1 MTTRNWRT
9 KSNRA
14 GCTVY
19 LTCKN
24 NSVDNTV
31 DAYIP
36 NTLTIS
42 PFTNTGSYTWT
53 APSYVTSVEYLIVGG
68 GGGGGAA
75 YDTGSGGGGGGGL
88 VLTGTIS
95 VTPGTTYS
103 IVVGA
108 GGNGGDA
115 TTDGTYRQEYNGE
128 DGSSSSFS
136 TIIALGGGG
145 GYKSRSA
152 NSIDSR
158 DGLGGYASNNNVA
171 PTGGNGAGSR
181 VGGENGGG
189 GGGNSSAGGSSNS
202 IPTISRTAGAG
213 LISNIS
219 GSNVTYGAGG
229 VGGRVDQSYNGSD
242 ASDNTGNGG
251 EGATSFSFDYKTGGN
266 GGSGIVILKY
276 YM

>member
-19 LTCKN
+19 LTCKKN
-24 NSVDNTV
+24 TVDNTV
-31 DAYIP
+31 DTYIP
-36 NTLTIS
+36 NT
-42 PFTNTGSYTWT
+42 FTNVGTFTWT
-53 APSYVTSVEYLIVGG
+53 APSNVTSVEYLIVGG

-75 YDTGSGGGGGGGL
+75 YDTGSAGGGGGGL

-95 VTPGTTYS
+95 VTPGTSYS
-103 IVVGA
+103 IVIGA

-145 GYKSRSA
+145 GYRSRITNGSA
-152 NSIDSR
+152 
-158 DGLGGYASNNNVA
+158 GLGGSASNVNVA
-171 PTGGNGAGSR
+171 PTGGNGGDNRTVSLT
-181 VGGENGGG
+181 GGGG
-189 GGGNSSAGGSSNS
+189 GGGNLSAGGSSNS
-202 IPTISRTAGAG
+202 TPNFSRTGGAG

-229 VGGRVDQSYNGSD
+229 IGGPYHQSYKGLN
-242 ASDNTGNGG
+242 ASNNTGNGG
-251 EGATSFSFDYKTGGN
+251 QGASSVSFDYKTGGN

-276 YM
+276 

>member
-9 KSNRA
+9 KSNRS
-14 GCTVY
+14 GCTVN
-19 LTCKN
+19 LTCKKN
-24 NSVDNTV
+24 TVDNTV
-31 DAYIP
+31 DTYMP
-36 NTLTIS
+36 NT
-42 PFTNTGSYTWT
+42 FTNVGTFTWI
-53 APSYVTSVEYLIVGG
+53 APSNVTSVEYLIVGG

-75 YDTGSGGGGGGGL
+75 YDTGSAGGGGGGL

-95 VTPGTTYS
+95 VTPGTSYS
-103 IVVGA
+103 IVIGA
-108 GGNGGDA
+108 GGNGGNA

-136 TIIALGGGG
+136 TITALGGGG

-152 NSIDSR
+152 NTTDSR

-171 PTGGNGAGSR
+171 PTGGNGAGNR
-181 VGGENGGG
+181 IGGEDGGG

-229 VGGRVDQSYNGSD
+229 IGGRVDQSSKGLD
-242 ASDNTGNGG
+242 ASNNTGNGG
-251 EGATSFSFDYKTGGN
+251 QGASSVSFDYKTGGN

-276 YM
+276 